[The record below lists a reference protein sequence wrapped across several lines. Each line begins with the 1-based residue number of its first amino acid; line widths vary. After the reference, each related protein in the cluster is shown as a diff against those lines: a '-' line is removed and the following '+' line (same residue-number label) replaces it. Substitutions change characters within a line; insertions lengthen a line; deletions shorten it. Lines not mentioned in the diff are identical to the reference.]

1 MSRIKH
7 FTQALKSAM
16 AAFFG
21 VQSSNQ
27 HEQDFKSDTPFPF
40 ILAGV
45 ILLIGFI
52 FILVA
57 IVNAVLAT
65 S

>member
-1 MSRIKH
+1 MNQNKSFFK
-7 FTQALKSAM
+7 ALKSAM

-21 VQSSNQ
+21 VQSSSQ
-27 HEQDFKSDTPFPF
+27 HQQDFESETPFPF

-45 ILLIGFI
+45 ILVISFI

-57 IVNAVLAT
+57 IVNAVL
-65 S
+65 SK